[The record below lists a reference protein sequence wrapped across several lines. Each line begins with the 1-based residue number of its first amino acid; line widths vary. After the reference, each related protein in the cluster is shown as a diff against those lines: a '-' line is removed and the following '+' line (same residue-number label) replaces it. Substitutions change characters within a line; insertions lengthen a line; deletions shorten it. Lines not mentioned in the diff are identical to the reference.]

1 LTAAGSE
8 YNHAISLPTGH
19 ISLVTPALCPRN
31 LASVST
37 DSRLQ
42 RGTAS
47 EQLAAEYLQARGL
60 VVLARNVRC
69 RAGEL
74 DLVCLDSGVLAIV
87 EVRQRVSID
96 FGGALASVTWR
107 KQRKIIRATQFF
119 LQRRAGWRRRVMR
132 FDVLAVDGLP
142 DGAHRIVWIKD
153 AFRAT

>member
-1 LTAAGSE
+1 MILPRTRHISALTAA
-8 YNHAISLPTGH
+8 
-19 ISLVTPALCPRN
+19 PRPGT
-31 LASVST
+31 LARVST

-47 EQLAAEYLQARGL
+47 EDLAADYLQARGL
-60 VVLARNVRC
+60 VILARNVRC

-74 DLVCLDSGVLAIV
+74 DLVCLDDGVLAIV
-87 EVRQRVSID
+87 EVRQRISID

-119 LQRRAGWRRRVMR
+119 LQRKAEWRRHVMR
-132 FDVLAVDGLP
+132 FDVLAVEGVP

>member
-1 LTAAGSE
+1 MSA
-8 YNHAISLPTGH
+8 
-19 ISLVTPALCPRN
+19 
-31 LASVST
+31 

-47 EQLAAEYLQARGL
+47 EHLAADYLQARGL

-74 DLVCLDSGVLAIV
+74 DLVCLDGGVLAII
-87 EVRQRVSID
+87 EVRQRMRID

-107 KQRKIIRATQFF
+107 KQRKIVRATQFF
-119 LQRRAGWRRRVMR
+119 LQRKAEWRRHVMR
-132 FDVLAVDGLP
+132 FDVLAVQGVP